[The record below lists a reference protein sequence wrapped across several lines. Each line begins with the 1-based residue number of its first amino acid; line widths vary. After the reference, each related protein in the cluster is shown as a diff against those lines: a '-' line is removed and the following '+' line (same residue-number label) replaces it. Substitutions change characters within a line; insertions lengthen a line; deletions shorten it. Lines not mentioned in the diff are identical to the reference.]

1 MDTLTDLFAPDSIQR
16 NRNVMNPDARCGFTI
31 IDVKRFARTVP
42 NLTPTE
48 ASSSLLVFFLFVFV
62 LFRRRSFSSYGA
74 VFQLDGVVLD
84 LLPLKRALWGAVAA
98 EFAASP
104 AVEALA
110 TAAAGSGASTS
121 GLSGTLPSK
130 AALPTPDDTALKQS
144 NGLPPDEAIRK
155 CFDWVNP
162 VRDGSAAATADVE
175 KYSLVHA
182 QVQQRAFAQIA
193 KAQEEAKSGSSSTE
207 PLGAVLATPSTL
219 SGASRWGIE
228 VDELPGSRGG
238 REEAGSEHI
247 ITRPPR
253 RSAAA
258 TGVATATTVERP
270 KTRNRWSADTTSD
283 EQVAANVARALRDTR
298 VMPGFTQWVD
308 VLRSA
313 SVPCAVVSSYPL
325 ATVRA
330 ALQAAGLWEDY
341 FEVAPPPE
349 PQAPAQED
357 EEDDIG
363 FGAFASSSPS
373 SASNGIVTSRGFGN
387 GQPVALVCAESGRGR
402 MPQLYLGASLALERP
417 PCKCAV
423 FDCGPAAM
431 MAAHEADMR
440 GVAVRQSR

>member
-1 MDTLTDLFAPDSIQR
+1 MP
-16 NRNVMNPDARCGFTI
+16 
-31 IDVKRFARTVP
+31 RTP
-42 NLTPTE
+42 
-48 ASSSLLVFFLFVFV
+48 F
-62 LFRRRSFSSYGA
+62 SYGA
-74 VFQLDGVVLD
+74 IFQLDGVVLD

-98 EFAASP
+98 EFAPSP
-104 AVEALA
+104 A
-110 TAAAGSGASTS
+110 AAAAAAAEAAS
-121 GLSGTLPSK
+121 
-130 AALPTPDDTALKQS
+130 ALPAPDDNALKES

-162 VRDGSAAATADVE
+162 VRDGSAAAAAAVE

-182 QVQQRAFAQIA
+182 QVQQRVFSKLAHIGDDDDGIA
-193 KAQEEAKSGSSSTE
+193 A
-207 PLGAVLATPSTL
+207 PLGAVVAAPSPV
-219 SGASRWGIE
+219 SGGSRWEIAA
-228 VDELPGSRGG
+228 DFPSGSRGTG
-238 REEAGSEHI
+238 RRTESGGSEHI

-258 TGVATATTVERP
+258 TGVATSTLERP
-270 KTRNRWSADTTSD
+270 KTKNRWSADTTTD
-283 EQVAANVARALRDTR
+283 EQVAANVARALRHTQA
-298 VMPGFTQWVD
+298 VPGFTQWVD

-313 SVPCAVVSSYPL
+313 AVPCAVVSSYPL

-330 ALQAAGLWEDY
+330 ALQAAGLWDDY

-349 PQAPAQED
+349 PPAPAQA
-357 EEDDIG
+357 DDDDGIG
-363 FGAFASSSPS
+363 FGAFASSPS
-373 SASNGIVTSRGFGN
+373 SSAGSSSIVTSRGFGN

-402 MPQLYLGASLALERP
+402 IPQLYLGASLALERP